1 MNVIFYQHDTYKKLF
16 QKCSFQFLFFFIL
29 FFCLLVVNVYFKN
42 ILYVY
47 VLIRPI
53 YNQENLII
61 VFTTFC
67 TGGKNL
73 LVHHSKIII
82 DTNCNQATHP
92 KSHDSYEV
100 SNQKKPS
107 KASVKGAN
115 NFNNVIYSIII
126 L

>member
-1 MNVIFYQHDTYKKLF
+1 M
-16 QKCSFQFLFFFIL
+16 QFLISFFFIL

-47 VLIRPI
+47 ILI
-53 YNQENLII
+53 NQENLII